1 MKRDGV
7 PRRETEL
14 LRERISRLCAAV
26 VQVNASLDVE
36 TVLRSIVENA
46 CALSGA
52 PYGLIVTV
60 HEDGQPAECVTAG
73 FTAAEFEAIMT
84 WPDGPQAFEFFREV
98 RGVCEV
104 DNLPI
109 GTRKW
114 VKSQGLDRSRT
125 FLGMP
130 LYHLDKQVGHFYLMC
145 KEDDSRFT
153 SEDEETLRLFASL
166 AATTIANARTHHNEQ
181 RARAGLEALVEMS
194 PVGVLVLD
202 AKSGSPILVNQEAK
216 RLVDYLCAAAGSPG
230 RRVSELRI
238 RRSDG
243 KEVLLS
249 EAVLAHLLS
258 CVEPVRGEKI
268 ELTILEGPTVTAVA
282 NARPITAPDGV
293 IESVIVTL
301 QDLKPL
307 RESARVEDQYIELV
321 SHELRAPLTS
331 IKGSTAT
338 ALQGSRTLDRADAL
352 QFLRIIDTQADH
364 MSGLISDLLDAGRI
378 ESGTLSVHAEP
389 VEVAA
394 VAEQARSMFLGNRS
408 GNPLQFNLAS
418 DLPRVMADKQRIAQV
433 LCNLFDNAARHSP
446 EHAPIRV
453 LAKREGDV
461 VAISVADEG
470 RGLPPE
476 LLPRL
481 FEKRTRL
488 SGDKSHGVEGTGLGL
503 AICKGIVDAHGGQIR
518 AESKGTGQGAVFSF
532 TLPAVA
538 QDVAGKGAARGGQ
551 RRKSVRSEF
560 PSPRI
565 LVVEDDPFALRSI
578 RELLKAE
585 GFAPIATG
593 NPADVPGLIAKEQ
606 PQLVLL
612 DLMLPGT
619 DGIELMEQIP
629 QMADLPVIIISGY
642 DKDET
647 IARALDA
654 GALDYVVKPL
664 SRTELAARI
673 RSALRVRGLPHRF
686 TLEDLSIDFDKR
698 EVTVSGKELHLTSTE
713 FELLRVLSHNAGSL
727 VTYGDL
733 ISTVWEDQSNSHPG
747 LVRSAVMKLRRK
759 LGDDPA
765 RPVYIYNVHG
775 VGYKMPDSG
784 AG

>member
-1 MKRDGV
+1 M
-7 PRRETEL
+7 
-14 LRERISRLCAAV
+14 LRERISRLCTAV
-26 VQVNASLDVE
+26 AQINASLDLE

-46 CALSGA
+46 CALCGA

-73 FTAAEFEAIMT
+73 FTAEEQEGILN
-84 WPDGPQAFEFFREV
+84 WSEGPQAFEFFREV
-98 RGVCEV
+98 QGVYEV
-104 DNLPI
+104 DRLPI
-109 GTRKW
+109 DTRNRLE
-114 VKSQGLDRSRT
+114 SQGLIRSRT
-125 FLGMP
+125 FLGTP
-130 LYHLDKQVGHFYLMC
+130 LYHFGNYVGNFYLMG
-145 KEDDSRFT
+145 KQDDAPFA

-166 AATTIANARTHHNEQ
+166 AATTIANARTYRNEQ
-181 RARAGLEALVEMS
+181 RARAGLEAMVEMS

-202 AKSGSPILVNQEAK
+202 AKTGSPILVNQEAK
-216 RLVDYLCAAAGSPG
+216 RLVDFLCSAACSSGHGAA
-230 RRVSELRI
+230 ELRI

-243 KEVLLS
+243 QEVLLS

-258 CVEPVRGEKI
+258 SIEPVRGEKI
-268 ELTILEGPTVTAVA
+268 ELTILEGPIVTAVA
-282 NARPITAPDGV
+282 NARPVTSPDGV

-301 QDLKPL
+301 QDMIPL

-338 ALQGSRTLDRADAL
+338 ALQSAKTLDRADAL

-389 VEVAA
+389 VEVADI
-394 VAEQARSMFLGNRS
+394 VEQARCTFLGSRS
-408 GNPLQFNLAS
+408 RNTLQFNLAS
-418 DLPRVMADKQRIAQV
+418 DLPRVLADKQRIAQV
-433 LCNLFDNAARHSP
+433 LCNLVDNAARHSP
-446 EHAPIRV
+446 QDTPIRI
-453 LAKREGDV
+453 LARCEGDFV
-461 VAISVADEG
+461 TVSVADEG
-470 RGLPPE
+470 SGVSPE

-488 SGDKSHGVEGTGLGL
+488 SGDKNHGIEGTGLGL

-518 AESKGTGQGAVFSF
+518 AESNGTGQGAVFSF

-538 QDVAGKGAARGGQ
+538 RDVAGRGAPFDGQ
-551 RRKSVRSEF
+551 REKSARSEF
-560 PSPRI
+560 SSPRI
-565 LVVEDDPFALRSI
+565 LVVDDDPFALNSI
-578 RELLKAE
+578 RDLLKAE
-585 GFAPIATG
+585 GFVPFATG
-593 NPADVPGLIAKEQ
+593 NPTDVPGLIAAEQ
-606 PQLVLL
+606 PHLILL

-619 DGIELMEQIP
+619 DGIDVMEQTAA
-629 QMADLPVIIISGY
+629 MADLPVIIISGY

-654 GALDYVVKPL
+654 GAVDYIVKPF

-673 RSALRVRGLPHRF
+673 RSALRVRSLPKRF
-686 TLEDLSIDFDKR
+686 TLEDLVIDFDRR

-713 FELLRVLSHNAGSL
+713 FELLRVLSHNAGRL

-733 ISTVWEDQSNSHPG
+733 ISALWEDQSNSHPG

-759 LGDDPA
+759 LGDNPA
-765 RPVYIYNVHG
+765 KPNYIYNVHG
-775 VGYKMPDSG
+775 VGYKMP
-784 AG
+784 AAAPR

>member
-1 MKRDGV
+1 M
-7 PRRETEL
+7 
-14 LRERISRLCAAV
+14 LRERISRLCTAV
-26 VQVNASLDVE
+26 AQINASLDLE

-46 CALSGA
+46 CALCGA

-73 FTAAEFEAIMT
+73 FTAEEQEGILN
-84 WPDGPQAFEFFREV
+84 WSEGPQAFEFFREV
-98 RGVCEV
+98 QGVYEV
-104 DNLPI
+104 DRLPI
-109 GTRKW
+109 ATRNRLE
-114 VKSQGLDRSRT
+114 SQGLIRSRT
-125 FLGMP
+125 FLGTP
-130 LYHLDKQVGHFYLMC
+130 LYHFGNYVGNFYLMG
-145 KEDDSRFT
+145 KQDDAPFA

-166 AATTIANARTHHNEQ
+166 AATTIANARTYRNEQ
-181 RARAGLEALVEMS
+181 RARAGLEAMVEMS

-202 AKSGSPILVNQEAK
+202 AKTGSPILVNQEAK
-216 RLVDYLCAAAGSPG
+216 RLVDFLCAAACSPG
-230 RRVSELRI
+230 HGAAELRI

-243 KEVLLS
+243 QEVLLS

-258 CVEPVRGEKI
+258 SIEPVRGEKI
-268 ELTILEGPTVTAVA
+268 ELTILEGPIVTAVA
-282 NARPITAPDGV
+282 NARPVTSPDGV
-293 IESVIVTL
+293 VESVIVTL
-301 QDLKPL
+301 QDLIPL

-338 ALQGSRTLDRADAL
+338 ALQSAKTLDRADAL

-389 VEVAA
+389 AEVADI
-394 VAEQARSMFLGNRS
+394 VEQARCTFLGSRS
-408 GNPLQFNLAS
+408 RNTLQFNLAS
-418 DLPRVMADKQRIAQV
+418 DLPRVLADKQRIAQV
-433 LCNLFDNAARHSP
+433 LCNLVDNAARHSP
-446 EHAPIRV
+446 EDAPIRI
-453 LAKREGDV
+453 LARCEGDF
-461 VAISVADEG
+461 VAVSVADEG
-470 RGLPPE
+470 IGLSPE

-488 SGDKSHGVEGTGLGL
+488 SGDKNHGIEGTGLGL

-518 AESKGTGQGAVFSF
+518 AESNGTGQGAVFSF

-538 QDVAGKGAARGGQ
+538 RDVAGRGAPIDGQ
-551 RRKSVRSEF
+551 REKSVQSEF
-560 PSPRI
+560 SSPRI
-565 LVVEDDPFALRSI
+565 LVVDDDPFALNSI
-578 RELLKAE
+578 RDLLRAE
-585 GFAPIATG
+585 GFVPFATG
-593 NPADVPGLIAKEQ
+593 NPTDVPGLIAAEQ
-606 PQLVLL
+606 PHLILL

-619 DGIELMEQIP
+619 DGIDLMEQTP
-629 QMADLPVIIISGY
+629 AMADLPVIIISGY

-654 GALDYVVKPL
+654 GAVDYIVKPF

-673 RSALRVRGLPHRF
+673 RSALRVRSLPKRF
-686 TLEDLSIDFDKR
+686 TLEDLVIDFDRR

-713 FELLRVLSHNAGSL
+713 FELLRVLSHNAGRL

-733 ISTVWEDQSNSHPG
+733 ISALWEDQSNSHPG

-765 RPVYIYNVHG
+765 KPNYIYNVHG
-775 VGYKMPDSG
+775 VGYKMP
-784 AG
+784 AAAAR